1 MIVWRVPPGCRVRRR
16 HPCRLAESSQRP
28 SKMGSV
34 HSFLPSFPHAF
45 IYVFPSPSQVPP
57 LTIHPSTG
65 RETET
70 QRGPDPRGKART
82 SGEAEPW
89 LKGGAGH
96 VWPKHPSLSTPRVTI
111 GTGFC
116 TSCQSCRRPDPP
128 SLRVPGTGPG
138 RRCPERVGRRI
149 CTRGMARPPGPSRL
163 LSPWARS
170 LAGHPESLAS
180 HPESLAG
187 HPESLLPRWGDGW
200 APRPR

>member
-1 MIVWRVPPGCRVRRR
+1 M
-16 HPCRLAESSQRP
+16 
-28 SKMGSV
+28 
-34 HSFLPSFPHAF
+34 
-45 IYVFPSPSQVPP
+45 PP

-138 RRCPERVGRRI
+138 RRCPECVGRRS
-149 CTRGMARPPGPSRL
+149 CTRGTARPPGPSRL
-163 LSPWARS
+163 LGPWARS

-187 HPESLLPRWGDGW
+187 HPESLLPRWGTAGPHDLAERAAGLIF
-200 APRPR
+200 AGHVRALLRPFLSGGLGFGSHFGRGGGKML